1 MWIQMQT
8 MMFVEYVVCLS
19 LYVDQRH
26 ESQIKK
32 VRYALC
38 PTLFYTPLRKKKVF
52 KNNIKKNFENG
63 KLSPIKTSHSG

>member
-1 MWIQMQT
+1 MQT

-32 VRYALC
+32 STICFMPDIVL
-38 PTLFYTPLRKKKVF
+38 YTFKKK
-52 KNNIKKNFENG
+52 KKYL
-63 KLSPIKTSHSG
+63 KLTLKKL